1 MDIGDIGILIIAFI
15 VYLVNFIVKANKDK
29 VAKETEKQSPAKRGL
44 PEPWEIGET
53 PPPLFDIPIPREK
66 EYEEKEKSA
75 QSYSSILD
83 SVETIE
89 KQVQPAKME
98 RKSSMSESLFK
109 QDNVDSVSYQD
120 EETEGDVSYTN
131 ELFHGSN
138 ITEEL
143 KKGIIS
149 SEILHRKYE

>member
-29 VAKETEKQSPAKRGL
+29 VAKQTEKQSPVKEDL

-53 PPPLFDIPIPREK
+53 PPPLFDIPIPSKREYK
-66 EYEEKEKSA
+66 KKKKS
-75 QSYSSILD
+75 SKSFDSILD

-89 KQVQPAKME
+89 NQMQPAQEE
-98 RKSSMSESLFK
+98 RISSMSESLFK
-109 QDNVDSVSYQD
+109 QDNMDSVSYQD
-120 EETEGDVSYTN
+120 DETEEDVSYTN
-131 ELFHGSN
+131 ELFHGN

-143 KKGIIS
+143 KKAIIY
-149 SEILHRKYE
+149 SEILNRKYE